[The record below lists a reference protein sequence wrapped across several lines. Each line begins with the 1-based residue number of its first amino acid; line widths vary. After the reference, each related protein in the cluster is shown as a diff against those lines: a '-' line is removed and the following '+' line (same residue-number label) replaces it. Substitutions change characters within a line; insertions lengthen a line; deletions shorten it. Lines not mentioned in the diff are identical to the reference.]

1 MNNNKRNKGKL
12 TKWLYWFLFAVA
24 VILVYK
30 TLDNF
35 SAIGGWIANFIDVL
49 MPFVIGLL
57 IAYLLYIPCRKLE
70 SVYRK
75 AKKVKLVSKRARGL
89 SILTVYIIIIVIL
102 IIAINYLLPIVAS
115 SIIDLVSNIQGY
127 YNSLMTNIDN
137 MPDDSI
143 FKNEIVLDV
152 IESVKTID
160 LKQFINMNKLAE
172 YAKGAI
178 DVAGRILDFFVAVI
192 VSVYLLLERKE
203 ILEFIKKLGRAIL
216 NKRVYKN
223 FGKYFDRTNNIF
235 FNFLAG
241 QLLDGLIIGIVTSIA
256 MLIMNVKYAILLG
269 FMIGIFNL
277 IPYFGAIIAVII
289 AAIITLLTGGLW
301 QTTIMVVVLIV
312 LQQKDANIINP
323 KILGNKLKISPLLV
337 IFAVSVGGAYFGF
350 WGMFLSVPII
360 AVIKLVLSDYIEYKN
375 RVKDRQERMLQA
387 KKQGKVEQKDGVK
400 EEVIEEINK
409 EK

>member
-1 MNNNKRNKGKL
+1 MIIKKKKRGKL
-12 TKWLYWFLFAVA
+12 TKWLYWFLFALA

-35 SAIGGWIANFIDVL
+35 SAIGNWIANFIDVL

-70 SVYRK
+70 SIYRK
-75 AKKVKLVSKRARGL
+75 AKKIKFISKRARGL
-89 SILTVYIIIIVIL
+89 SVLTVYIIIIVIL

-127 YNSLMTNIDN
+127 YNSLMTSIDN

-143 FKNEIVLDV
+143 FKNEIVLDA
-152 IESVKTID
+152 IESIKTID
-160 LKQFINMNKLAE
+160 LKQYINMSKLAE

-178 DVAGRILDFFVAVI
+178 DVAGRILDFFVAII
-192 VSVYLLLERKE
+192 VSVYLLLERKS

-216 NKRVYKN
+216 NKRAYRN
-223 FGKYFDRTNNIF
+223 FGKYFNRTNNIF

-241 QLLDGLIIGIVTSIA
+241 QLIDGLIIGIITSIA
-256 MLIMNVKYAILLG
+256 MLILGVKYAVSLG

-301 QTTIMVVVLIV
+301 KTIIMVIVLII
-312 LQQKDANIINP
+312 LQQVDANIINP

-337 IFAVSVGGAYFGF
+337 IFAVSVGGAYFGI

-360 AVIKLVLSDYIEYKN
+360 AVIKLVLTDYIEYRN
-375 RVKDRQERMLQA
+375 RLKDRQERLE
-387 KKQGKVEQKDGVK
+387 K
-400 EEVIEEINK
+400 NK
-409 EK
+409 EKEIETHG

>member
-1 MNNNKRNKGKL
+1 MDNKKNKGKL
-12 TKWLYWFLFAVA
+12 TKWLYWFLFALA

-35 SAIGGWIANFIDVL
+35 SAIGNWIANLIDVL

-70 SVYRK
+70 SIYRK
-75 AKKVKLVSKRARGL
+75 SKKLKIISKRARGL
-89 SILTVYIIIIVIL
+89 SILTVYIIIIIIL
-102 IIAINYLLPIVAS
+102 IVAINYLLPIVAN

-127 YNSLMTNIDN
+127 YNSLMINIDN

-143 FKNEIVLDV
+143 LKNEIVLDA
-152 IESVKTID
+152 IEGIKTID
-160 LKQFINMNKLAE
+160 LKQYINMSKLAE

-178 DVAGRILDFFVAVI
+178 DFAGRIIDFFVAII
-192 VSVYLLLERKE
+192 VSIYLLLERRE

-216 NKRVYKN
+216 NKRAYRN
-223 FGKYFDRTNNIF
+223 FGKYFDRTNSIF

-241 QLLDGLIIGIVTSIA
+241 QLLDGLIIGIITSIA
-256 MLIMNVKYAILLG
+256 MLILGVKYAISLG

-301 QTTIMVVVLIV
+301 QTVIMVIVLII
-312 LQQKDANIINP
+312 LQQIDANVINP
-323 KILGNKLKISPLLV
+323 KILGNSLKISPLLV

-350 WGMFLSVPII
+350 WGMFLSVPVI
-360 AVIKLVLSDYIEYKN
+360 AVIKLVLTDYIEYKN
-375 RVKDRQERMLQA
+375 RIKDRKERAM
-387 KKQGKVEQKDGVK
+387 KKGSLEIK
-400 EEVIEEINK
+400 EENNK
-409 EK
+409 IK

>member
-1 MNNNKRNKGKL
+1 MDNKKNKGKL
-12 TKWLYWFLFAVA
+12 TKWLYWFLFALA

-35 SAIGGWIANFIDVL
+35 SAIGNWIANLIDVL

-70 SVYRK
+70 SIYRK
-75 AKKVKLVSKRARGL
+75 SKKLKIINKRARGL
-89 SILTVYIIIIVIL
+89 SILTVYIIIIIIL
-102 IIAINYLLPIVAS
+102 IVAINYLLPIVAN

-127 YNSLMTNIDN
+127 YNSLMINIDN

-143 FKNEIVLDV
+143 LKNEIVLDA
-152 IESVKTID
+152 IEGIKTID
-160 LKQFINMNKLAE
+160 LKQYINMSKLAE

-178 DVAGRILDFFVAVI
+178 DFAGRIIDFFVAII
-192 VSVYLLLERKE
+192 VSIYLLLERRE

-216 NKRVYKN
+216 NKRAYRN
-223 FGKYFDRTNNIF
+223 FGKYFDRTNSIF

-241 QLLDGLIIGIVTSIA
+241 QLLDGLIIGIITSIA
-256 MLIMNVKYAILLG
+256 MLILGVKYAISLG

-301 QTTIMVVVLIV
+301 QTVIMVIVLII
-312 LQQKDANIINP
+312 LQQIDANIINP
-323 KILGNKLKISPLLV
+323 KILGNSLKISPLLV

-350 WGMFLSVPII
+350 WGMFLSVPVI
-360 AVIKLVLSDYIEYKN
+360 AVIKLVLTDYIEYKN
-375 RVKDRQERMLQA
+375 RIKDRKERAM
-387 KKQGKVEQKDGVK
+387 KKGSLEIK
-400 EEVIEEINK
+400 EENNK
-409 EK
+409 IK

>member
-1 MNNNKRNKGKL
+1 MDNKKNKGKL
-12 TKWLYWFLFAVA
+12 TKWLYWFLFALA

-35 SAIGGWIANFIDVL
+35 SAIGNWIANLIDVL

-70 SVYRK
+70 SIYRK
-75 AKKVKLVSKRARGL
+75 SKKLKIISKRARGL
-89 SILTVYIIIIVIL
+89 SILTVYIIIIIIL
-102 IIAINYLLPIVAS
+102 IVAINYLLPIVAN

-127 YNSLMTNIDN
+127 YNSLMINIDN

-143 FKNEIVLDV
+143 LKNEIVLDA
-152 IESVKTID
+152 IEGIKTID
-160 LKQFINMNKLAE
+160 LKQYINMSKLAE

-178 DVAGRILDFFVAVI
+178 DFAGRIIDFFVAII
-192 VSVYLLLERKE
+192 VSIYLLLERRE

-216 NKRVYKN
+216 NKRAYRN
-223 FGKYFDRTNNIF
+223 FGKYFDRTNSIF

-241 QLLDGLIIGIVTSIA
+241 QLLDGLIIGIITSIA
-256 MLIMNVKYAILLG
+256 MLILGVKYAISLG

-289 AAIITLLTGGLW
+289 TAIITLLTGGLW
-301 QTTIMVVVLIV
+301 QTVIMVIVLII
-312 LQQKDANIINP
+312 LQQIDANVINP
-323 KILGNKLKISPLLV
+323 KILGNSLKISPLLV

-350 WGMFLSVPII
+350 WGMFLSVPVI
-360 AVIKLVLSDYIEYKN
+360 AVIKLVLTDYIEYKN
-375 RVKDRQERMLQA
+375 RIKDRKERAM
-387 KKQGKVEQKDGVK
+387 KKGSLEIK
-400 EEVIEEINK
+400 EENSKIK
-409 EK
+409 

>member
-1 MNNNKRNKGKL
+1 MDNKKNKGKL
-12 TKWLYWFLFAVA
+12 TKWLYWFLFALA

-35 SAIGGWIANFIDVL
+35 SAIGNWIANLIDVL

-70 SVYRK
+70 SIYRK
-75 AKKVKLVSKRARGL
+75 SKKLKIINKRARGL
-89 SILTVYIIIIVIL
+89 SILTVYIIIIIIL
-102 IIAINYLLPIVAS
+102 IVAINYLLPIVAN

-127 YNSLMTNIDN
+127 YNSLMINIDN

-143 FKNEIVLDV
+143 LKNEIVLDA
-152 IESVKTID
+152 IEGIKTID
-160 LKQFINMNKLAE
+160 LKQYINMSKLAE

-178 DVAGRILDFFVAVI
+178 DFAGRIIDFFVAII
-192 VSVYLLLERKE
+192 VSIYLLLERRE

-216 NKRVYKN
+216 NKRAYRN
-223 FGKYFDRTNNIF
+223 FGKYFDRTNSIF

-241 QLLDGLIIGIVTSIA
+241 QLLDGLIIGIITSIA
-256 MLIMNVKYAILLG
+256 MLILGVKYAVSLG

-289 AAIITLLTGGLW
+289 AAIITLLTGGVW
-301 QTTIMVVVLIV
+301 QTVIMVIVLII
-312 LQQKDANIINP
+312 LQQIDANVINP
-323 KILGNKLKISPLLV
+323 KILGNSLKISPLLV

-350 WGMFLSVPII
+350 WGMFLSVPVI
-360 AVIKLVLSDYIEYKN
+360 AVTKLVLTDYIEYKN
-375 RVKDRQERMLQA
+375 RIKDRKERAM
-387 KKQGKVEQKDGVK
+387 KQRTLEIK
-400 EEVIEEINK
+400 EENIKIK
-409 EK
+409 

>member
-1 MNNNKRNKGKL
+1 MDNKKNKGKL
-12 TKWLYWFLFAVA
+12 TKWLYWFLFALA

-35 SAIGGWIANFIDVL
+35 SAIGNWIANLIDVL

-70 SVYRK
+70 SIYRK
-75 AKKVKLVSKRARGL
+75 SKKLKIISKRARGL
-89 SILTVYIIIIVIL
+89 SILTVYIIIIIIL
-102 IIAINYLLPIVAS
+102 IVAINYLLPIVAN

-127 YNSLMTNIDN
+127 YNSLMINIDN

-143 FKNEIVLDV
+143 LKNEIVLDA
-152 IESVKTID
+152 IEGIKTID
-160 LKQFINMNKLAE
+160 LKQYINMSKLAE

-178 DVAGRILDFFVAVI
+178 DFAGRIIDFFVAII
-192 VSVYLLLERKE
+192 VSIYLLLERRE

-216 NKRVYKN
+216 NKRAYRN
-223 FGKYFDRTNNIF
+223 FGKYFDRTNSIF

-241 QLLDGLIIGIVTSIA
+241 QLLDGLIIGIITSIA
-256 MLIMNVKYAILLG
+256 MLILGVKYAISLG

-289 AAIITLLTGGLW
+289 AAIITLLTGGVW
-301 QTTIMVVVLIV
+301 QTVIMVIVLII
-312 LQQKDANIINP
+312 LQQIDANIINP
-323 KILGNKLKISPLLV
+323 KILGNSLKISPLLV

-350 WGMFLSVPII
+350 WGMFLSVPVI
-360 AVIKLVLSDYIEYKN
+360 AVIKLVLTDYIEYKN
-375 RVKDRQERMLQA
+375 RIKDRKERAM
-387 KKQGKVEQKDGVK
+387 KKGSLEIK
-400 EEVIEEINK
+400 EENSKIK
-409 EK
+409 